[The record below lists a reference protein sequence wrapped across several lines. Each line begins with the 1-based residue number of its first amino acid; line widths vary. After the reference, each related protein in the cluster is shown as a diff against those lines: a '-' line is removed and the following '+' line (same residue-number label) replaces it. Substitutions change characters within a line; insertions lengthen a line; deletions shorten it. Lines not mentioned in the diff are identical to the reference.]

1 MKRNILMSMAAIAL
15 AGGVAVAA
23 LETGGSARAA
33 SAAIEAAKRDCVVGE
48 RLDGYLG
55 AVRGARLSGA
65 LKREVDAVNLRR
77 KAAYGDL
84 ARQRGVTIETA
95 AAVTAE
101 RLIERAPSGQCVQNN
116 SGAWVRVP

>member
-1 MKRNILMSMAAIAL
+1 MKRKFLFSIASAAA
-15 AGGVAVAA
+15 AVAA
-23 LETGGSARAA
+23 GSALSGSASAA
-33 SAAIEAAKRDCVVGE
+33 SAAIESAKRQCVIGE

-55 AVRGARLSGA
+55 AVRGQRLDAA
-65 LKREVDAVNLRR
+65 LKREVDSVNMRR
-77 KAAYGDL
+77 KAAYSDL

-116 SGAWVRVP
+116 AGAWVRVP